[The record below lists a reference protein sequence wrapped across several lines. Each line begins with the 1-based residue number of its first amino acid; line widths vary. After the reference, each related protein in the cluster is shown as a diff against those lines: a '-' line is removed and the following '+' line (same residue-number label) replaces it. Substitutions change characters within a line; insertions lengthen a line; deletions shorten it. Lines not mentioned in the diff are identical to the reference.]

1 MEKRIILLDNP
12 NGEIGKIFSSSCSCD
27 ITITQGKNIPEDA
40 CCTIVSE
47 EFAGADLSELVT
59 ELQCSEIPVCIASF
73 NTSAEA
79 QEQFA
84 DTGADDVF
92 ILPMS
97 GRLIEKR
104 LSRLCGSVETS
115 DFSFI
120 DDMTVD
126 KLGQGSFKVEES
138 DFKKLYE
145 FVSRLLERLEKEAH
159 LVIFSF
165 SSRFGSKVEP
175 EIVSDFTAVVQRC
188 LRKGDISCKSGHKL
202 YVILLGADRSGS
214 ELVAKRLIE
223 TFWNISNDD
232 TYDIN
237 YEIKP
242 IN

>member
-1 MEKRIILLDNP
+1 
-12 NGEIGKIFSSSCSCD
+12 
-27 ITITQGKNIPEDA
+27 
-40 CCTIVSE
+40 
-47 EFAGADLSELVT
+47 
-59 ELQCSEIPVCIASF
+59 
-73 NTSAEA
+73 
-79 QEQFA
+79 
-84 DTGADDVF
+84 
-92 ILPMS
+92 MS

-104 LSRLCGSVETS
+104 LSRLCGSGETS

-232 TYDIN
+232 AYDIN